1 MKHPGQIV
9 LFRFPSTSLAEGK
22 TRPALLLAKV
32 PNDFDDW
39 LLCMISSQLHQALS
53 GLDEIVSEADTDF
66 LLSGL
71 KTTSLI
77 RVTRLAVVSGD
88 VLLGS
93 TGQVDPTRLRRI
105 KNALGTLD
113 RGSVAVFCGCSPRP
127 ICGTTPDRTMT
138 IPRPSKCARR
148 D

>member
-1 MKHPGQIV
+1 
-9 LFRFPSTSLAEGK
+9 
-22 TRPALLLAKV
+22 
-32 PNDFDDW
+32 
-39 LLCMISSQLHQALS
+39 MISSQLHQELS

-93 TGQVDPTRLRRI
+93 IGEVGPSRLHRI
-105 KNALGTLD
+105 KNRL
-113 RGSVAVFCGCSPRP
+113 
-127 ICGTTPDRTMT
+127 
-138 IPRPSKCARR
+138 ARWIEEV
-148 D
+148 

>member
-1 MKHPGQIV
+1 
-9 LFRFPSTSLAEGK
+9 
-22 TRPALLLAKV
+22 
-32 PNDFDDW
+32 
-39 LLCMISSQLHQALS
+39 MISSQLHQELS

-93 TGQVDPTRLRRI
+93 IGEVDPTRLRRI
-105 KNALGTLD
+105 KNRL
-113 RGSVAVFCGCSPRP
+113 
-127 ICGTTPDRTMT
+127 
-138 IPRPSKCARR
+138 ARWIEEV
-148 D
+148 

>member
-1 MKHPGQIV
+1 
-9 LFRFPSTSLAEGK
+9 
-22 TRPALLLAKV
+22 
-32 PNDFDDW
+32 
-39 LLCMISSQLHQALS
+39 LS

-93 TGQVDPTRLRRI
+93 VGEVDPTRLRRK
-105 KNALGTLD
+105 KNRL
-113 RGSVAVFCGCSPRP
+113 
-127 ICGTTPDRTMT
+127 
-138 IPRPSKCARR
+138 ARWIEEM
-148 D
+148 